1 MVQWICT
8 SIEKVEP
15 QMEINDL
22 IDHYLGLNF
31 ISELFNIT
39 KILNDLTSKHKK
51 TAKWQTIE
59 KQVERFLLNKTSF
72 RDICESFNKFVCC
85 IKEFHHLENLI
96 TILCLADK
104 FYDFAKDNCFQSVSQ
119 SINEEL
125 REILIYHLKRRFEVL
140 SNILILLEFDNERAL

>member
-1 MVQWICT
+1 
-8 SIEKVEP
+8 
-15 QMEINDL
+15 MEINDL
-22 IDHYLGLNF
+22 IDHYLGFNF
-31 ISELFNIT
+31 ISDLFNLT

-51 TAKWQTIE
+51 TANWQTIE
-59 KQVERFLLNKTSF
+59 KQVERFLFNKTSF

-85 IKEFHHLENLI
+85 IREFHQLENFI
-96 TILCLADK
+96 TILCLTDK
-104 FYDFAKDNCFQSVSQ
+104 FYDFAKDNCFPSVSQ